1 MTDTM
6 EMFDYIPDTDEDN
19 LSELV
24 TYDLLAGEDT
34 LSNGDE
40 NNNNYNE
47 TAVNNNH
54 YNRNMI
60 EKLKSEDDS
69 DMKKFTRKAKR
80 GRPCA
85 KSPTK
90 ETLRR
95 RRKVV
100 C

>member
-6 EMFDYIPDTDEDN
+6 EMFDYIPDTCQDN
-19 LSELV
+19 LTEMV
-24 TYDLLAGEDT
+24 TYNLLAGEDS
-34 LSNGDE
+34 LGNGDE

-47 TAVNNNH
+47 TAVNNNN
-54 YNRNMI
+54 YNRNMK
-60 EKLKSEDDS
+60 EKLKSADDS
-69 DMKKFTRKAKR
+69 GRNKFTGKAKR